1 MDKGGKGDRKKVREP
16 VHCHHLCYQQSP
28 PPCHHHDVIVKAKI
42 CVSLT
47 FFFFSTEFDEKDMT
61 TVPGSH
67 LVEPRVYSK
76 ASFLI
81 LFGGKF

>member
-16 VHCHHLCYQQSP
+16 VHCHQQSP

-47 FFFFSTEFDEKDMT
+47 FCFFFSTEFDEKDMT

>member
-1 MDKGGKGDRKKVREP
+1 MDKGGQKKGERACP
-16 VHCHHLCYQQSP
+16 LSP
-28 PPCHHHDVIVKAKI
+28 PLSPTVTTTLSPPRRHRQSQNMRFVDV
-42 CVSLT
+42 L
-47 FFFFSTEFDEKDMT
+47 FFFSTEFDEKDMT

>member
-1 MDKGGKGDRKKVREP
+1 MDKGGKAERKKVREP
-16 VHCHHLCYQQSP
+16 VHCHHHCHQHSP
-28 PPCHHHDVIVKAKI
+28 PPCHHHDVIIKAKI
-42 CVSLT
+42 CASLT
-47 FFFFSTEFDEKDMT
+47 FVFFSTEFDEKDMT

-67 LVEPRVYSK
+67 FVEPQVYSK

>member
-1 MDKGGKGDRKKVREP
+1 MRFV
-16 VHCHHLCYQQSP
+16 
-28 PPCHHHDVIVKAKI
+28 DV
-42 CVSLT
+42 L
-47 FFFFSTEFDEKDMT
+47 FFFSTEFDEKDMT

-81 LFGGKF
+81 LFGVKKFKALHIRVQLYSIPITCEFNLNHDGKL